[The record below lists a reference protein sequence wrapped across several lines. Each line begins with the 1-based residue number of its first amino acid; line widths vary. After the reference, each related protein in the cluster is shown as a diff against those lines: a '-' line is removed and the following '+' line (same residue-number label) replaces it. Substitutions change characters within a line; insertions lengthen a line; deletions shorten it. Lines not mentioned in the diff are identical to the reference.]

1 MDAGGVMSGFAVA
14 LNAMDQT
21 HVHALALRR
30 MIFITMVPNN
40 LRIARYV
47 RIPYYIISTD
57 YYILLC
63 YSWFFIILF
72 HNFSQGYSNNGRFQR
87 SVQTGGCFL
96 PPLFRNVPN
105 GVICHIGAH

>member
-57 YYILLC
+57 YYILLYVIHSSSLFC
-63 YSWFFIILF
+63 FITFHKGILTMDDSKEVSKLGDAF
-72 HNFSQGYSNNGRFQR
+72 
-87 SVQTGGCFL
+87 
-96 PPLFRNVPN
+96 
-105 GVICHIGAH
+105 CHHCLEMCPMV